1 MMFAKTK
8 SYRTVLA
15 PIQES
20 DIHIKAANPKIRELL
35 KLTQLT
41 QQDLVSLKKIDDIM
55 EEHALTIAD
64 RHYDMIMNIPEIKE
78 IFVQHSVK
86 ERYTAAIQKYYKQL
100 TKPTLDDAYIDYRK
114 LIGQIHSRI
123 HLTDEWYIGSYIRVY
138 EYLLPYIIARFAKS
152 PVELSEILV
161 ALNRII
167 TFDSLIVLGAYQEAN
182 DYSMVE
188 KINKVMEY
196 VIGVDQVKDLK
207 DDVDTTIGEAEN
219 VSASAQE
226 LSASVREVADHAVGV
241 SENTEQMVEE
251 ARVGQEV
258 IEVSLNGFLAMGN
271 DFAHTKTKID
281 ALVEEVNDISQVVD
295 FIKNV
300 ANQTNLLAL
309 NASIEAARAGESG
322 KGFAVVANEVRNLA
336 EQTKESVDKISTAIT
351 KMQQESVQV
360 GLIVEEMSTQLGG
373 RISQTK
379 EAIAT
384 LDQIIMKVHKVGD
397 ATGTIAAIAEEQSA
411 ATQEITARIGIVHE
425 HTERIKNQ
433 SDRTGESIFHVSLE
447 VDKLRKKTIE
457 EIPELTPTQLERIAQ
472 TESLMARWWVYNA
485 EMGYRHSDR

>member
-1 MMFAKTK
+1 MMIFQKKMNNPVST
-8 SYRTVLA
+8 LQ
-15 PIQES
+15 PIQAS
-20 DIHIKAANPKIRELL
+20 DLQVTSSNPKIAELL

-41 QQDLVSLKKIDDIM
+41 KKDIESLKKIDDIM

-64 RHYDMIMNIPEIKE
+64 RHYDMIMNIPEIKN
-78 IFVQHSVK
+78 IFNRFSTK
-86 ERYTAAIQKYYKQL
+86 ERYTAAIRKYYQQL
-100 TKPTLDDAYIDYRK
+100 TKPTLDEDYINYRK

-123 HLTDEWYIGSYIRVY
+123 QLNDEWYIGSYIRVY
-138 EYLLPYIIARFAKS
+138 EYLLPFIIQRFCKS
-152 PVELSEILV
+152 PQELSEIIV

-196 VIGVDQVKDLK
+196 VIGVDKVQDLM
-207 DDVDTTIGEAEN
+207 DGVDLTIGEAEN

-251 ARVGQEV
+251 AKAGQEV
-258 IEVSLNGFLAMGN
+258 IERSLNGFLTMGN
-271 DFAHTKTKID
+271 DFVETKTKID
-281 ALVEEVNDISQVVD
+281 ALVKEVHDISQVID

-309 NASIEAARAGESG
+309 NASIEAARAGDSG

-351 KMQQESVQV
+351 KMQQESLLV
-360 GLIVEEMSTQLGG
+360 GSIVEEMSDQLSG
-373 RISQTK
+373 RISQTQ
-379 EAIAT
+379 EAITA
-384 LDQIIMKVHKVGD
+384 LDQIITKVNVVGD
-397 ATGTIAAIAEEQSA
+397 ATATIAAIAEEQSA
-411 ATQEITARIGIVHE
+411 ATQDITDRIGIVHE
-425 HTERIKNQ
+425 HTEKIKEQ
-433 SDRTGESIFHVSLE
+433 SHLTGESIFQVSIE
-447 VDKLRKKTIE
+447 VNQLRQKTIE
-457 EIPELTPTQLERIAQ
+457 EIQELTPSQLQRIAQ
-472 TESLMARWWVYNA
+472 TEDLIIKWWDYNA
-485 EMGYRHSDR
+485 GMGYHR